1 MVGGAAGPAHRVP
14 ALARA
19 AQVLDALGAC
29 DAPMTLAQLT
39 DRLGAPKASIL
50 GICRAL
56 TEERLLIRGADGSYA
71 LGPRAFEL
79 ASMARAQLPVVRTV
93 GFTYPENQA
102 FFLAECVQLVSDAH
116 LRGIAV
122 DVRCA
127 ERSISAQIDHIE
139 RFIADGVD
147 LILVEAVT
155 SHGLETALNRAEK
168 ARIPVVAI
176 GTATSGASSAVV
188 TDNAKA
194 GSLAA
199 ALLARTLGG
208 IGSLALIDGTAITA
222 NADRMSGFLDVIAG
236 YPGLTVSTRSR
247 GALDQESG
255 QEAAREILSS
265 GASIDGIFAVND
277 QIALGVAKVLA
288 GEGKAVPIV
297 SVDGVRETAA
307 QILAGGPIIGTAAQ
321 DPRQLMSSALEIGIA
336 LSSSPGLGQNTVFLP
351 PRLIESTTVKG
362 YEPWG

>member
-1 MVGGAAGPAHRVP
+1 MGGPIGPAHKVP

-19 AQVLDALGAC
+19 ARVLDALRVSGA
-29 DAPMTLAQLT
+29 PLTLAQLT
-39 DRLGAPKASIL
+39 DCLAAPKASIM

-56 TEERLLIRGADGSYA
+56 TEERLLTRGADGSYA

-79 ASMARAQLPVVRTV
+79 ASMARAQLPVVRAV
-93 GFTYPENQA
+93 GFTYPEDQA
-102 FFLAECVQLVSDAH
+102 FFLAECAQLADDAH
-116 LRGIAV
+116 SHGITV

-127 ERSISAQIDHIE
+127 ERSIAAQVDHIE
-139 RFIADGVD
+139 RFITEGVD

-155 SHGLETALNRAEK
+155 SHGLETVLNRAQK
-168 ARIPVVAI
+168 ARIPVVAV
-176 GTATSGASSAVV
+176 GTATSGASSVV
-188 TDNAKA
+188 MTDNAKA

-199 ALLARTLGG
+199 ALLAKTLGG
-208 IGSLALIDGTAITA
+208 TGSLALIDGTAITA

-236 YPGLTVSTRSR
+236 YPALSVSTRSR

-255 QEAAREILSS
+255 QDAAREILSS

-297 SVDGVRETAA
+297 SVDGVRETAD

-321 DPRQLMSSALEIGIA
+321 DPRHLMSSALEIGIA
-336 LSSSPGLGQNTVFLP
+336 LSGSPGLGQNTVFLP
-351 PRLIESTTVKG
+351 PRLIDAMTVKG